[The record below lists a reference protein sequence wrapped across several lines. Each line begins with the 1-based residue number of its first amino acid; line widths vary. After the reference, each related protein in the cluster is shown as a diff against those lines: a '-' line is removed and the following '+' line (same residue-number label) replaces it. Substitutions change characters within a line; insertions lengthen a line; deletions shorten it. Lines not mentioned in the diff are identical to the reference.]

1 MTAELLNKA
10 TDEILDS
17 ETLNDGPVT
26 EKHIRNFN
34 GIFWQEGVKQRGHM
48 HNNQAAMQTR
58 TQAHNIGPHCSAIKD
73 IIVYLALQNMGPS
86 TDR

>member
-26 EKHIRNFN
+26 EKHIRNF
-34 GIFWQEGVKQRGHM
+34 
-48 HNNQAAMQTR
+48 
-58 TQAHNIGPHCSAIKD
+58 P
-73 IIVYLALQNMGPS
+73 LMGFS
-86 TDR
+86 DRRV